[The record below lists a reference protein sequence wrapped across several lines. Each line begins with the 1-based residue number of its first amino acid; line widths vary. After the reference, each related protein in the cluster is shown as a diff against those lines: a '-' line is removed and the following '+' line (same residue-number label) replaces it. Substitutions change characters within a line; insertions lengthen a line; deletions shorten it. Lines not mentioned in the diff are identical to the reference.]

1 MLNSAATTRG
11 LEGKNRGSQ
20 VRVGARQLSYTIL
33 YSLTRGVCGGVE
45 RSSSRR
51 GPFPQRT
58 RRRVN
63 SDGLNAFRRVLNPST
78 RALRCEVS
86 GTLGLPPPAVEIRSV
101 MHHGAANEKT
111 IVIINRRRRRRRREG
126 GRIRKSR
133 VAHPSPR
140 RVDES
145 TNHLR
150 RRRLNR
156 PSPHDPPHGTNH
168 TRQLC
173 RPRRPHRHPRPIGRR
188 RRPKPRRRAAA

>member
-1 MLNSAATTRG
+1 M
-11 LEGKNRGSQ
+11 EGKNRGSQ

-58 RRRVN
+58 RRRV
-63 SDGLNAFRRVLNPST
+63 SRDGLNAFRRVLNPST
-78 RALRCEVS
+78 RALRCQVS

-111 IVIINRRRRRRRREG
+111 IVVINRRRRRRRREG
-126 GRIRKSR
+126 GRVRKSR

-156 PSPHDPPHGTNH
+156 PSPRDPPHGTNH
-168 TRQLC
+168 ARQLC

-188 RRPKPRRRAAA
+188 RRPKRRRRAAA

>member
-1 MLNSAATTRG
+1 MSCRRWGLSSQYLVPGRPILRAEQAEQSDTVFTCLFARVIIQHLHLLRAGTQRVEDLRGCRGTALNSAATTRG

-51 GPFPQRT
+51 GPFPRRT

-63 SDGLNAFRRVLNPST
+63 RNGRAFRRVLNPST
-78 RALRCEVS
+78 RALRCQVS

-111 IVIINRRRRRRRREG
+111 IIIINRRRRRRRREG
-126 GRIRKSR
+126 GR
-133 VAHPSPR
+133 V
-140 RVDES
+140 
-145 TNHLR
+145 
-150 RRRLNR
+150 
-156 PSPHDPPHGTNH
+156 
-168 TRQLC
+168 
-173 RPRRPHRHPRPIGRR
+173 
-188 RRPKPRRRAAA
+188 

>member
-1 MLNSAATTRG
+1 MTSRDGVKLCGDDAG

-51 GPFPQRT
+51 GPFPRRA

-63 SDGLNAFRRVLNPST
+63 GDGRAFRRVLNPST
-78 RALRCEVS
+78 RALRCQVS

-111 IVIINRRRRRRRREG
+111 IVVINRRRRRRRREG
-126 GRIRKSR
+126 GRVRKSR

-145 TNHLR
+145 INHLR

-156 PSPHDPPHGTNH
+156 PLPRPLPHPPHRTNH
-168 TRQLC
+168 I
-173 RPRRPHRHPRPIGRR
+173 PPPH
-188 RRPKPRRRAAA
+188 